1 MPLQLVDFW
10 KRMVQSGL
18 ADASDPPIW
27 AADFANDHGGKP
39 PSDPVS
45 LASWLV
51 KTGRVKKYPISR
63 VLQHTT
69 WEVDFPNTP
78 LLRIPPLTLVAAD
91 KSAPFPF
98 SDWQSVV
105 CDPAQAGAK
114 PVSGWMRQINPAG
127 LPAEAAANL
136 RAHAELSHPALQP
149 IEIVPVRN
157 GPLGEPIGS
166 RHDFAG
172 VFTPLASGRC
182 LDPPD
187 QPRSVQ
193 QTVAVLDPI
202 CDAVAAMHAKKM
214 VHGDIHRDRI
224 WANDSGQW
232 TLLRDPFASMQSVA
246 GKNGKSKRETWLDS
260 SPDSPSHWS
269 PERLAGSQNHELT
282 VADDIFAIG
291 CLGFELRF
299 GRPAF
304 ANDSRSALPS
314 ELTTAVEQG
323 ATGDPLCRVLAAALA
338 TDPNA
343 RFASVE
349 QFAQALNVAAT
360 ATPVEPETE
369 PAPTK
374 QRSAT
379 KTETITKRPT
389 EKTSVVEKS
398 TEKKS
403 TEKKAER
410 TTSPAKPKTAARETA
425 PKVEAS
431 KPTPQNAPLAKP
443 SRTSEPGSG
452 TSPKKVET
460 PSDAKAIADAEVASV
475 AKVAKE
481 ALVERSGS
489 SQLEATAGVASVD
502 ADPEADATPLV
513 VAESEVPKATA
524 PVAVTHEA
532 TKAEASTATPEPK
545 PTESKQNVAA
555 VVPVRRRR
563 RRRNRKAWYGIYA
576 LCVPVLVLV
585 AMLATRDKNP
595 REVAKR
601 VRPPVPQFIP
611 RVSSDTNQPTTPVR
625 SPVRRSDPPAAGIQ
639 VVDNEQ
645 MLWAPPDLRADG
657 EQVSRAT
664 GLLPP
669 GPAAVVT
676 MDWQRLQ
683 QLGLLEMFGPETQ
696 SWLDALNQWSGVPS
710 ETIAHVALAWFPG
723 EEGIPEVAAAIRL
736 NEPKSL
742 ETLLDTWGVSSA
754 RGPGGETIYAGDTR
768 DALAYFPMTQGRPAG
783 AADDLVDAFAVGSI
797 ARIGEVA
804 EMGGA
809 PVVLPRLLEEL
820 WQSARPND
828 AIAFLTQ
835 PNFLVSDA
843 RRWMDATSPE
853 LIPWIRQNLLAD
865 CGGVLVRVA
874 SASEDSFNET
884 STSPTGSYV
893 EVRLAAAP
901 GVDPTALATP
911 LRAQLDNAP
920 RWAEDF
926 LVTRDID
933 PSWRLLAA
941 RLPSMWAF
949 AQENVRTGRVDRKLV
964 WNAYL
969 PPLALPQLTLA
980 TLLATNTT
988 TEPVSEAMASNQTK
1002 LSIEEMLDRKM
1013 SVSFDQESL
1022 QFAVDTIAE
1031 EFNRDL
1037 PANNQLPPIEIIGGD
1052 LQKMGI
1058 TQNQQIRDFAK
1069 NDIPLRTVLTDLV
1082 LGANPDRTATGPADP
1097 KQALVWVVK
1106 PDKSAILITTRL
1118 ASDGQYELPSE
1129 FVSQASP

>member
-1 MPLQLVDFW
+1 
-10 KRMVQSGL
+10 MVQSGL

-39 PSDPVS
+39 PSDAAS

-69 WEVDFPNTP
+69 WEADFPNTP

-98 SDWQSVV
+98 SDWQTVV
-105 CDPAQAGAK
+105 CDPAQSGEK
-114 PVSGWMRQINPAG
+114 PVAGWLRQINPAG

-136 RAHAELSHPALQP
+136 RAHAELSHPSLQP

-182 LDPPD
+182 LDPPT
-187 QPRSVQ
+187 QSRSVQ
-193 QTVAVLDPI
+193 QTVDVLNPI

-214 VHGDIHRDRI
+214 VHGEIHHDRI
-224 WANDSGQW
+224 WTNDSGQW
-232 TLLRDPFASMQSVA
+232 TLLRDPFASMQSVV
-246 GKNGKSKRETWLDS
+246 GKDGKSKRETWLES
-260 SPDSPSHWS
+260 SPDCQSSWS
-269 PERLAGSQNHELT
+269 PERLAGSKSHELT

-304 ANDSRSALPS
+304 ADESRAGLPS
-314 ELTTAVEQG
+314 ELTSAVEQG

-360 ATPVEPETE
+360 ATPAEPEAKNPTSTKQPSAAEKLATE
-369 PAPTK
+369 KRQAEKTPMVKKSAEKKPTK
-374 QRSAT
+374 
-379 KTETITKRPT
+379 KK
-389 EKTSVVEKS
+389 VEQ
-398 TEKKS
+398 
-403 TEKKAER
+403 
-410 TTSPAKPKTAARETA
+410 TTSPAKL
-425 PKVEAS
+425 
-431 KPTPQNAPLAKP
+431 KPTPEKTPVAKP
-443 SRTSEPGSG
+443 SRPAESSSE
-452 TSPKKVET
+452 TSPKEVENKKVEKT
-460 PSDAKAIADAEVASV
+460 PDTKGLAETKLAPVAEAAEEPKPKQADTPKPETSTVVASV
-475 AKVAKE
+475 E
-481 ALVERSGS
+481 EGS
-489 SQLEATAGVASVD
+489 
-502 ADPEADATPLV
+502 EADATQPV
-513 VAESEVPKATA
+513 VSKSEASDSSA
-524 PVAVTHEA
+524 PVAVTNETTEA
-532 TKAEASTATPEPK
+532 DASAATSESNE
-545 PTESKQNVAA
+545 TESKSEESTQSLAA
-555 VVPVRRRR
+555 VVPARRRR

-576 LCVPVLVLV
+576 LCIPLLVLV
-585 AMLATRDKNP
+585 AMLATRDNTP
-595 REVAKR
+595 REVTKR
-601 VRPPVPQFIP
+601 VRPAVPKFIP

-625 SPVRRSDPPAAGIQ
+625 SPARRPDPPATGIQ

-683 QLGLLEMFGPETQ
+683 QIGLLDMFGPETQ
-696 SWLDALNQWSGVPS
+696 GWLDALNQWSGVPS
-710 ETIAHVALAWFPG
+710 ETISHVALAWFPG
-723 EEGIPEVAAAIRL
+723 QEGIPEVAAAIRL
-736 NEPKSL
+736 SEPKSL
-742 ETLLDTWGVSSA
+742 ETLLDTWDVSSA

-768 DALAYFPMTQGRPAG
+768 DALAYFPMTQGRPAE

-865 CGGVLVRVA
+865 CGGMLVRVA
-874 SASEDSFNET
+874 STSDDSSGET
-884 STSPTGSYV
+884 SSGTATSPGTAGSYV

-911 LRAQLDNAP
+911 LREQLDNAP

-949 AQENVRTGRVDRKLV
+949 AEENVRTGRVDRKLV

-969 PPLALPQLTLA
+969 PPMALPQLTLA
-980 TLLATNTT
+980 TLLANNTT
-988 TEPVSEAMASNQTK
+988 TEPVSETMATNQTK
-1002 LSIEEMLDRKM
+1002 LSIDEMLDRKM

-1037 PANNQLPPIEIIGGD
+1037 PANNQLPPIQIIGGD

-1069 NDIPLRTVLTDLV
+1069 NDVPLRTVLTDLV

-1118 ASDGQYELPSE
+1118 ASDGQYNLPSE